1 MKVLDVMNPNVVTV
15 RPDTTIRDCIKLLR
29 ENKISGVPVVTDED
43 LVGIVTEN
51 DILDL
56 LEIPEHTGYWLP
68 SPLEIIEV
76 PVREI
81 IERLELR
88 DSLSED
94 VGDWKIDRVM
104 KKSVHTID
112 RDADIET
119 AAEHMTRHKINRLP
133 VVDERGRLIGI
144 VTRGDIIKGIAESG

>member
-29 ENKISGVPVVTDED
+29 ENKISGVPVTTDED
-43 LVGIVTEN
+43 IVGIVTEN
-51 DILDL
+51 DILTL
-56 LEIPEHTGYWLP
+56 LQVPEHTGYWLP
-68 SPLEIIEV
+68 SPLEIVEV

-88 DSLSED
+88 DSISED

-112 RDADIET
+112 GDADIET
-119 AAEHMTRHKINRLP
+119 AAEHMSRHKINRLP
-133 VVDERGRLIGI
+133 VVDRRGRLIGI
-144 VTRGDIIKGIAESG
+144 VTRGDIIRGIAEGG

>member
-1 MKVLDVMNPNVVTV
+1 MKVFDVMNPNVITVT
-15 RPDTTIRDCIKLLR
+15 PDTTVRECIKLLR
-29 ENKISGVPVVTDED
+29 ENNVSGVPVVTAGK

-51 DILDL
+51 DILSL

-88 DSLSED
+88 DSISDD
-94 VGDWKIDRVM
+94 VGEWQVNRIM
-104 KKSVHTID
+104 TKSVHTISA
-112 RDADIET
+112 DADIE
-119 AAEHMTRHKINRLP
+119 AATEHMMRHKINRLP
-133 VVDERGRLIGI
+133 VVDKDGKLIGI
-144 VTRGDIIKGIAESG
+144 VTRGDIIKGIAEGS

>member
-1 MKVLDVMNPNVVTV
+1 MKVSDVMNPDVVTV
-15 RPDTTIRDCIKLLR
+15 RPDATIKECIKLLR
-29 ENKISGVPVVTDED
+29 EKKVSGVPVVSDAG
-43 LVGIVTEN
+43 LVGIITEN
-51 DILDL
+51 DLLAL
-56 LEIPEHTGYWLP
+56 LEVPEHTGYWLP

-94 VGDWKIDRVM
+94 VGDWKIERVM

-112 RDADIET
+112 GEADIET

-133 VVDERGRLIGI
+133 VVDKRGKLIGI
-144 VTRGDIIKGIAESG
+144 VTRGDIIKGIAEGS

>member
-1 MKVLDVMNPNVVTV
+1 MKVIEVMNPNVITVT
-15 RPDTTIRDCIKLLR
+15 PDTTVRECIKLLR
-29 ENKISGVPVVTDED
+29 ENSISGVPVVTDSD

-51 DILDL
+51 DILSL

-88 DSLSED
+88 DSMSED
-94 VGDWKIDRVM
+94 VGEWKMDRVM
-104 KKSVHTID
+104 TKPVHTISA
-112 RDADIET
+112 DADIET
-119 AAEHMTRHKINRLP
+119 ATEHMIRHKINRLP
-133 VVDERGRLIGI
+133 VVDKDGKLIGI
-144 VTRGDIIKGIAESG
+144 VTRGDIIKGIAEGS

>member
-1 MKVLDVMNPNVVTV
+1 MKVLDIMNPNVVTV

-29 ENKISGVPVVTDED
+29 ENKISGVPVTTDGD
-43 LVGIVTEN
+43 IVGIVTEN
-51 DILDL
+51 DILTL
-56 LEIPEHTGYWLP
+56 LQVPEHTGYWLP

-88 DSLSED
+88 DSISED

-104 KKSVHTID
+104 KKSVYTID
-112 RDADIET
+112 GDADIET

-133 VVDERGRLIGI
+133 VVDRRGRLIGI
-144 VTRGDIIKGIAESG
+144 VTRGDIIKGIAEGG

>member
-1 MKVLDVMNPNVVTV
+1 MKVKDVMNPNVITVT
-15 RPDTTIRDCIKLLR
+15 PDTTVRECIKLLR
-29 ENKISGVPVVTDED
+29 ENNVSGVPVVTDSD

-51 DILDL
+51 DILSL

-88 DSLSED
+88 DSMTED
-94 VGDWKIDRVM
+94 VGEWKVDRVM
-104 KKSVHTID
+104 TKSVYTISA
-112 RDADIET
+112 DADIET
-119 AAEHMTRHKINRLP
+119 ATEHMIRHKINRLP
-133 VVDERGRLIGI
+133 VVDKDDKLIGI
-144 VTRGDIIKGIAESG
+144 VTRGDIIKGIAESS